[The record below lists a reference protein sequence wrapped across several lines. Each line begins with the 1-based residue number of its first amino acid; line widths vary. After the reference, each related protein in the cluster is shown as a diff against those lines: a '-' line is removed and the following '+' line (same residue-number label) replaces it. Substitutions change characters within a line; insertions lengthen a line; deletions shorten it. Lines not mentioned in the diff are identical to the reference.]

1 MACRRAGLRPSAA
14 PSGTPARFKLRGVGR
29 SPDWVDDVLSDVP
42 DGGLTAL
49 GSVRAGSL
57 RAFRGRTSVG
67 LDQVPPVRVELAA
80 APDGTSPGEA
90 HVVVELSYA
99 ELLRGQLRDPVLHGV
114 RS

>member
-1 MACRRAGLRPSAA
+1 M
-14 PSGTPARFKLRGVGR
+14 
-29 SPDWVDDVLSDVP
+29 
-42 DGGLTAL
+42 
-49 GSVRAGSL
+49 
-57 RAFRGRTSVG
+57 
-67 LDQVPPVRVELAA
+67 RVELAA